1 MNLLFTLCARAGS
14 KGIKGKNAGDL
25 AGLPLAYYTLA
36 VIDLYKEAHPDDDID
51 VVLSTDSDELMELVE
66 ASGIDHLNVG
76 RPEELAGDKVAK
88 IDAIRYAFQEA
99 ESRTGKHYDA
109 VIDLDNTS
117 PLRTLDDL
125 ERVVEKR
132 CSSMVPVIFTVVP
145 ARRNPWF
152 NMVIEQ
158 DGVCKKV
165 LESDF
170 IARQQ
175 APEVF
180 DMNASIYA
188 YSREFMQSDTPLS
201 IEGCEYVIMT
211 DTGVLDLDRPDDL
224 KLMEVIAAYLFDN
237 DQGMHAVRVRAEEL
251 TQKNEVQSKSLPKKN
266 QIEDYLTNQLA
277 FFGGA
282 DISDYLEA
290 AYKRAL
296 YCFSRNTNKY
306 FKKGTIDVHHTG
318 QYAILLCYLA
328 RVAFEAGDR
337 ETADRVYALNKALH
351 GFDIF
356 YEVELPNVFFM
367 EHPVGT
373 VLGRAKY
380 SDRLFLG
387 QNVTVGGNKGCCY
400 PTIGENVCLHAGCM
414 VVGDSHLGNNI
425 EVSAQAFI
433 RDEVIPD
440 NCLVFG
446 KSPNLVIKQRS
457 YEEMK
462 SRLYFFEYD
471 D

>member
-367 EHPVGT
+367 EHSVGT

-387 QNVTVGGNKGCCY
+387 QNVTVGGNKGCY

>member
-125 ERVVEKR
+125 ERVIEKR

-296 YCFSRNTNKY
+296 YWF
-306 FKKGTIDVHHTG
+306 
-318 QYAILLCYLA
+318 
-328 RVAFEAGDR
+328 
-337 ETADRVYALNKALH
+337 
-351 GFDIF
+351 
-356 YEVELPNVFFM
+356 
-367 EHPVGT
+367 
-373 VLGRAKY
+373 
-380 SDRLFLG
+380 
-387 QNVTVGGNKGCCY
+387 
-400 PTIGENVCLHAGCM
+400 
-414 VVGDSHLGNNI
+414 
-425 EVSAQAFI
+425 
-433 RDEVIPD
+433 
-440 NCLVFG
+440 
-446 KSPNLVIKQRS
+446 
-457 YEEMK
+457 
-462 SRLYFFEYD
+462 
-471 D
+471 

>member
-356 YEVELPNVFFM
+356 YEVELP
-367 EHPVGT
+367 
-373 VLGRAKY
+373 K
-380 SDRLFLG
+380 RL
-387 QNVTVGGNKGCCY
+387 
-400 PTIGENVCLHAGCM
+400 LHGASCR
-414 VVGDSHLGNNI
+414 N
-425 EVSAQAFI
+425 
-433 RDEVIPD
+433 R
-440 NCLVFG
+440 FG
-446 KSPNLVIKQRS
+446 KSKILRS
-457 YEEMK
+457 IVLRAKRNGRRE
-462 SRLYFFEYD
+462 
-471 D
+471 

>member
-296 YCFSRNTNKY
+296 YCFSRRNTNKY

-387 QNVTVGGNKGCCY
+387 QNVTVGGNKGCY

>member
-1 MNLLFTLCARAGS
+1 MSILFTLCARAGS

-36 VIDLYKEAHPDDDID
+36 VIELYREAHPDIDVD
-51 VVLSTDSDELMELVE
+51 VVLSTDSSDLAKLVA
-66 ASGIDHLNVG
+66 ASGIDYLEVG
-76 RPEELAGDKVAK
+76 RPVELAGDKVAK
-88 IDAIRYAFQEA
+88 IDAIRCAFHEA
-99 ESRTGKHYDA
+99 ESQTEKQYEA
-109 VIDLDNTS
+109 IIDLDNTS
-117 PLRTLDDL
+117 PLRTLNDL

-132 CSSMVPVIFTVVP
+132 DSSAVPVVFTVVP

-152 NMVIEQ
+152 NMVVEQ
-158 DGVCKKV
+158 DGVCKKPI
-165 LESDF
+165 ESDF

-188 YSREFMQSDTPLS
+188 YSREFLSSDAPLS
-201 IEGCEYVIMT
+201 IEGCEYVVMA

-224 KLMEVIAAYLFDN
+224 KLMEVIASYLFDN
-237 DQGMHAVRVRAEEL
+237 DQGMRAVRLRAEEL
-251 TQKNEVQSKSLPKKN
+251 AERGGLQNEVVFDKDR
-266 QIEDYLTNQLA
+266 IEDYVANQLS

-282 DISDYLEA
+282 EISDYLAEA
-290 AYKRAL
+290 CERTL
-296 YCFSRNTNKY
+296 RCFSKNTNKY
-306 FKKGTIDVHHTG
+306 FQKGKIDVHHTG

-337 ETADRVYALNKALH
+337 KTADCVYALNKALH

-356 YEVELPNVFFM
+356 YEVELPSVFFM

-373 VLGRAKY
+373 VLGRASY

-387 QNVTVGGNKGCCY
+387 QNVTVGGNRGCY
-400 PTIGENVCLHAGCM
+400 PTIGENVCLHAGCI
-414 VVGDSHLGNNI
+414 VVGDSRLGNNI

-462 SRLYFFEYD
+462 KRLYYFEYD

>member
-1 MNLLFTLCARAGS
+1 M
-14 KGIKGKNAGDL
+14 
-25 AGLPLAYYTLA
+25 
-36 VIDLYKEAHPDDDID
+36 
-51 VVLSTDSDELMELVE
+51 VLSTDSDELMELVE

-125 ERVVEKR
+125 ECVIEKR

-251 TQKNEVQSKSLPKKN
+251 TQKNEVQSKSLPKMN

-387 QNVTVGGNKGCCY
+387 QNVTVGGNKGCY

>member
-1 MNLLFTLCARAGS
+1 M
-14 KGIKGKNAGDL
+14 
-25 AGLPLAYYTLA
+25 
-36 VIDLYKEAHPDDDID
+36 IDLYKEAHPDDDID

-387 QNVTVGGNKGCCY
+387 QNVTVGGNNGCY

>member
-387 QNVTVGGNKGCCY
+387 QNVTVGGNKGY

>member
-367 EHPVGT
+367 
-373 VLGRAKY
+373 
-380 SDRLFLG
+380 
-387 QNVTVGGNKGCCY
+387 
-400 PTIGENVCLHAGCM
+400 
-414 VVGDSHLGNNI
+414 
-425 EVSAQAFI
+425 
-433 RDEVIPD
+433 
-440 NCLVFG
+440 
-446 KSPNLVIKQRS
+446 
-457 YEEMK
+457 
-462 SRLYFFEYD
+462 
-471 D
+471 

>member
-188 YSREFMQSDTPLS
+188 YSRVFMQSDTPLS

-380 SDRLFLG
+380 SDRLF
-387 QNVTVGGNKGCCY
+387 
-400 PTIGENVCLHAGCM
+400 VCLHAGCM

>member
-125 ERVVEKR
+125 ERVIEKR

-387 QNVTVGGNKGCCY
+387 
-400 PTIGENVCLHAGCM
+400 
-414 VVGDSHLGNNI
+414 
-425 EVSAQAFI
+425 
-433 RDEVIPD
+433 
-440 NCLVFG
+440 
-446 KSPNLVIKQRS
+446 
-457 YEEMK
+457 
-462 SRLYFFEYD
+462 
-471 D
+471 

>member
-117 PLRTLDDL
+117 PLRTLDGL

-387 QNVTVGGNKGCCY
+387 QNVTVGGNKGCY

-414 VVGDSHLGNNI
+414 VVGDS
-425 EVSAQAFI
+425 QD
-433 RDEVIPD
+433 R
-440 NCLVFG
+440 
-446 KSPNLVIKQRS
+446 KST
-457 YEEMK
+457 
-462 SRLYFFEYD
+462 RLNSSH
-471 D
+471 

>member
-170 IARQQ
+170 IARQK

-387 QNVTVGGNKGCCY
+387 QNVTVGIKAVTQPLVKTSACMQDVWLSEIPIWVITSKY
-400 PTIGENVCLHAGCM
+400 LRRLLFATKLFLIIVWCLAR
-414 VVGDSHLGNNI
+414 VLILSLSSVL
-425 EVSAQAFI
+425 
-433 RDEVIPD
+433 
-440 NCLVFG
+440 
-446 KSPNLVIKQRS
+446 
-457 YEEMK
+457 MK
-462 SRLYFFEYD
+462 R
-471 D
+471 

>member
-296 YCFSRNTNKY
+296 YCFSRNTNKH

-351 GFDIF
+351 GFNIL

-380 SDRLFLG
+380 TDRLFLG
-387 QNVTVGGNKGCCY
+387 QNVTVGGNKGCY

>member
-387 QNVTVGGNKGCCY
+387 QNVTVGGNKGCY
-400 PTIGENVCLHAGCM
+400 PTIGENVCLHAGC
-414 VVGDSHLGNNI
+414 
-425 EVSAQAFI
+425 ARA
-433 RDEVIPD
+433 
-440 NCLVFG
+440 
-446 KSPNLVIKQRS
+446 
-457 YEEMK
+457 
-462 SRLYFFEYD
+462 SRVW
-471 D
+471 

>member
-36 VIDLYKEAHPDDDID
+36 VIDLYKEAHPDDID

-277 FFGGA
+277 FFSGA

-387 QNVTVGGNKGCCY
+387 QNVTVGGNKGCY

>member
-237 DQGMHAVRVRAEEL
+237 DQGMHAVRVRTEEL

-367 EHPVGT
+367 EHPLGT

-380 SDRLFLG
+380 TDRLFLG
-387 QNVTVGGNKGCCY
+387 QNVTVGGNKGCY
-400 PTIGENVCLHAGCM
+400 PTIGEIVCLHAGCM
-414 VVGDSHLGNNI
+414 VVGASNLGNNI

>member
-1 MNLLFTLCARAGS
+1 MVLRIALLSRAGS

-387 QNVTVGGNKGCCY
+387 QNVTVGGNKGCY

-457 YEEMK
+457 YEETK

>member
-373 VLGRAKY
+373 VLGE
-380 SDRLFLG
+380 
-387 QNVTVGGNKGCCY
+387 QNTPIDC
-400 PTIGENVCLHAGCM
+400 
-414 VVGDSHLGNNI
+414 S
-425 EVSAQAFI
+425 
-433 RDEVIPD
+433 
-440 NCLVFG
+440 
-446 KSPNLVIKQRS
+446 
-457 YEEMK
+457 
-462 SRLYFFEYD
+462 
-471 D
+471 

>member
-290 AYKRAL
+290 AYK
-296 YCFSRNTNKY
+296 
-306 FKKGTIDVHHTG
+306 
-318 QYAILLCYLA
+318 LCYLA

-387 QNVTVGGNKGCCY
+387 QIVTVGGNKGCY

>member
-266 QIEDYLTNQLA
+266 QIEDQLTNQLA

-356 YEVELPNVFFM
+356 YEVELQNVFIM
-367 EHPVGT
+367 EHPVGP

-387 QNVTVGGNKGCCY
+387 QNVTVGGNKGCY

>member
-1 MNLLFTLCARAGS
+1 M
-14 KGIKGKNAGDL
+14 
-25 AGLPLAYYTLA
+25 
-36 VIDLYKEAHPDDDID
+36 
-51 VVLSTDSDELMELVE
+51 
-66 ASGIDHLNVG
+66 
-76 RPEELAGDKVAK
+76 K
-88 IDAIRYAFQEA
+88 II
-99 ESRTGKHYDA
+99 
-109 VIDLDNTS
+109 
-117 PLRTLDDL
+117 LRT
-125 ERVVEKR
+125 
-132 CSSMVPVIFTVVP
+132 
-145 ARRNPWF
+145 N
-152 NMVIEQ
+152 
-158 DGVCKKV
+158 
-165 LESDF
+165 
-170 IARQQ
+170 
-175 APEVF
+175 
-180 DMNASIYA
+180 
-188 YSREFMQSDTPLS
+188 
-201 IEGCEYVIMT
+201 
-211 DTGVLDLDRPDDL
+211 
-224 KLMEVIAAYLFDN
+224 
-237 DQGMHAVRVRAEEL
+237 
-251 TQKNEVQSKSLPKKN
+251 LP
-266 QIEDYLTNQLA
+266 

-296 YCFSRNTNKY
+296 YCLSRNTNKY

-367 EHPVGT
+367 EHSVGT

-387 QNVTVGGNKGCCY
+387 QNVTVGGNKGCY

>member
-125 ERVVEKR
+125 ERVIEKR

-224 KLMEVIAAYLFDN
+224 KLMEVIAACLFDN

-277 FFGGA
+277 FA

-337 ETADRVYALNKALH
+337 ETADCVYALNKALH

-387 QNVTVGGNKGCCY
+387 QNVTVGGNKGCY

>member
-1 MNLLFTLCARAGS
+1 
-14 KGIKGKNAGDL
+14 
-25 AGLPLAYYTLA
+25 
-36 VIDLYKEAHPDDDID
+36 
-51 VVLSTDSDELMELVE
+51 
-66 ASGIDHLNVG
+66 
-76 RPEELAGDKVAK
+76 
-88 IDAIRYAFQEA
+88 
-99 ESRTGKHYDA
+99 
-109 VIDLDNTS
+109 
-117 PLRTLDDL
+117 
-125 ERVVEKR
+125 
-132 CSSMVPVIFTVVP
+132 MVPVIFTVVP

-367 EHPVGT
+367 EYPVGT

-387 QNVTVGGNKGCCY
+387 QNVTVGGNKGCY

>member
-99 ESRTGKHYDA
+99 ESQTGKHYDA

-251 TQKNEVQSKSLPKKN
+251 TQKNEVQSKSLPKRN

-380 SDRLFLG
+380 TDRLFLG
-387 QNVTVGGNKGCCY
+387 RNVTVGGNKGCY

>member
-337 ETADRVYALNKALH
+337 ETADRVYALNKALLH

-387 QNVTVGGNKGCCY
+387 QNVTVGGNKGCY

>member
-318 QYAILLCYLA
+318 QYAIPLCYLA

-387 QNVTVGGNKGCCY
+387 QNVTVGGNKGCY

>member
-224 KLMEVIAAYLFDN
+224 KLMEAIAAYLFDN

-296 YCFSRNTNKY
+296 YCFSRNTNK

-387 QNVTVGGNKGCCY
+387 QNVTVGGNKGCY